1 MATLKDVITVLEQ
14 AYPPELAESWD
25 RIGLVC
31 GDPDAAITR
40 VMFAVD
46 PLPPVIDDAIA
57 EGVGLLVTHHPLLL
71 RGVHTIA
78 ADTPKGNTLHRLVTA
93 GIALYCA
100 HTNADAA
107 DPGVS
112 DALAAAI
119 GLHVTGALTPLPA
132 PPTDLLAVSVPTE
145 RAERVLAALH
155 EAGAGAFGA
164 YEDAASSWPQTGSFR
179 PTRGANPAIG
189 RVGELITVEERRL
202 EVVLPR
208 RSRAAVLAALH
219 ASHPYESP
227 AYAVHELPDQ
237 PSRRGIGR
245 VGELDEPEPFAG
257 FVERVARGLPA
268 SGAGTRGAG
277 DPNRMIR
284 RVAVCGGA
292 GDSRLEAATAEG
304 VDAYVTADLRHH
316 PVTEHL
322 FGPRAPEFTAPN
334 LVDIGHWASE
344 WPWCGQA
351 AGMVR
356 AALGGTVET
365 LVSTRRTDAWSVH
378 VITERTAE

>member
-1 MATLKDVITVLEQ
+1 MTTVSDVITVLER

-31 GDPDAAITR
+31 GDRDAEVR
-40 VMFAVD
+40 KVMFAVD

-57 EGVGLLVTHHPLLL
+57 EGVSLLVTHHPLLL
-71 RGVHTIA
+71 RGVHTVA
-78 ADTPKGNTLHRLVTA
+78 ADTPKGNTLHRLIRA

-100 HTNADAA
+100 HTNADTAE
-107 DPGVS
+107 PGVS

-119 GLHVTGALTPLPA
+119 GLHVTGALTPIPG
-132 PPTDLLAVSVPTE
+132 PSTDLLSVSVPRE
-145 RAERVLAALH
+145 RADHVLKALH
-155 EAGAGAFGA
+155 AVGAGAFGA
-164 YEDAASSWPQTGSFR
+164 YEDAASTWPQTGSFR
-179 PTRGANPAIG
+179 PTRGANPALG
-189 RVGELITVEERRL
+189 QVGELVTVEELRI

-208 RSRAAVLAALH
+208 RLRAEVLAAMF
-219 ASHPYESP
+219 AAHPYEAP
-227 AYAVHELPDQ
+227 AHAVHELPDQ
-237 PSRRGIGR
+237 PSRRGLGR
-245 VGELDEPEPFAG
+245 VGELDEPEPFTR
-257 FVERVARGLPA
+257 FVERVAQRLPA

-277 DPNRMIR
+277 EADRMIK

-292 GDSRLEAATAEG
+292 GDSGLAAATAAG

-322 FGPRAPEFTAPN
+322 FGPAAPEFTAPN
-334 LVDIGHWASE
+334 LVDIGHWVSE

-351 AGMVR
+351 ANITR
-356 AALGGTVET
+356 EALDGTVNV